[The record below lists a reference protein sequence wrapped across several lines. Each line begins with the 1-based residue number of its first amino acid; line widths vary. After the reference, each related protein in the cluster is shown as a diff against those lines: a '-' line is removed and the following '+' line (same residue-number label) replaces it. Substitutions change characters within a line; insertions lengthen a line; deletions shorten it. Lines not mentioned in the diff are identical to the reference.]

1 MNPEDLRPFLR
12 GATQTLHTD
21 TDALYSRFEVG
32 EGDGYARLLL
42 AHLLAARLYLPMVSG
57 FCNDVLGAPLPDYV
71 SALERDLRE
80 ANVSPHATRLEG
92 EQPAL
97 PAGQAGAAGFAYA
110 VLGSRIG
117 IASLM
122 KAYRRTLAADHPAQ
136 RSRFL
141 GDRAG
146 LAAWSAY
153 LAWSGDCAFDEEERN
168 EAHRGAVAA
177 FTLFADAADAAARAR
192 LSAPAEVGA

>member
-12 GATQTLHTD
+12 GATQTLHTE

-42 AHLLAARLYLPMVSG
+42 AHLLAARQYLPLVSE
-57 FCNDVLGAPLPDYV
+57 FCLNVLEAPLPDYV
-71 SALERDLRE
+71 SALEGDL
-80 ANVSPHATRLEG
+80 ADAQVSPHASRLG
-92 EQPAL
+92 CDQAL
-97 PAGQAGAAGFAYA
+97 PAGKAAAAGFAYA

-122 KAYRRTLAADHPAQ
+122 KLYRRTLPADHPAQ
-136 RSRFL
+136 HSRFL

-146 LAAWSAY
+146 LAAWSAF
-153 LAWSGDCAFDEEERN
+153 LAWSGDRAFDEDERE

-177 FTLFADAADAAARAR
+177 FALFTEAADAAAQAKI
-192 LSAPAEVGA
+192 AVPAGAAA